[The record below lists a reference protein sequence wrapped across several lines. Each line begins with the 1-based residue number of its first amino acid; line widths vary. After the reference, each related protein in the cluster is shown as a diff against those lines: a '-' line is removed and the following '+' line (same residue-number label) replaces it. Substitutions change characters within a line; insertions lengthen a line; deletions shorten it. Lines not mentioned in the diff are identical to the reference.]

1 VRAADLIEKLN
12 LQRDEIQNAADK
24 LRRQC
29 LVGLMTAI
37 DGKNRPIPA
46 IDWRHLKIVPGGDN
60 VPKVVRRG
68 RPSSEPA
75 YLDVVFSRV
84 EVLRE
89 FPPKE
94 THNDVQENA
103 AYVEGLSPEGLG
115 LRRQWRG
122 RAAHWFNRRQER
134 IAIEKRG
141 WLRLTEIADEY
152 ARKSGSLTIEE
163 EKWEQFLDEL
173 RRSILAGEFLDDQD
187 RSRVLNMH
195 PSSLADFRFDALG
208 ARHADLFN
216 PTARHLWITH
226 QDCVDWFNRHGL
238 DLPHRLRSES
248 SSTVLPEAARY
259 ERTPAESLRPAK
271 KSLEE
276 KVADAL
282 EVAKRFVVN
291 GVAPSVKEH
300 ATLVMG
306 VLKRQHPQS
315 HMRREDLEGLL
326 ATEFKAQ
333 RRPQGNSR
341 SKRSR

>member
-1 VRAADLIEKLN
+1 
-12 LQRDEIQNAADK
+12 
-24 LRRQC
+24 
-29 LVGLMTAI
+29 
-37 DGKNRPIPA
+37 
-46 IDWRHLKIVPGGDN
+46 
-60 VPKVVRRG
+60 VRRG
-68 RPSSEPA
+68 QSSSVLA
-75 YLDVVFSRV
+75 YHDLAFPRV
-84 EVLRE
+84 EILRE